1 MGSST
6 RHIPQRFEVGVFCP
20 PLAAIP
26 FFPKPEKTMRRT
38 PSIIAILAF
47 LLFIV
52 GWTQS
57 TVKIHG
63 LVLDAQ
69 GGRPLSEAAVH
80 VCGTSYQA
88 VTDHN
93 GRFQIENLLAG
104 EYALDVRLIGFQTEK
119 HIPVRVSYDLTPE
132 LVVRL
137 RPRIIEMGGLEIRAV
152 RPGEGAAGNTIT
164 INREQISRSQAR
176 DVSDLLQQLSGIEI
190 ESSAAAKSVRV
201 RGSQSNQVL
210 FLLDGVRLNDPLTGS
225 IDLTTLPLVSL
236 QEIRVHKGGAASLH
250 GNGAIGG
257 VVELRSQNPQARE
270 VSFTGNLSSFS
281 GSGLTASVS
290 GNLRRFAAQISMNHH
305 YTLGDYIY
313 RYHRGSAWV
322 NENRR
327 NADVRQDQIYA
338 RLGWEALR
346 TRLNLTAQWLQSE
359 RGLPGQVYAW
369 TPHGRAMSDRLL
381 LQSSIIFA
389 RRNDGLQGSISWQ
402 KSGSEYRNH
411 PAAEDPL
418 RDRVVPAYWNQSQ
431 LHAGTA
437 ALEYWRQYGE
447 HNRSVAGA
455 EVTQTVY
462 SDQDRLADAHPVG
475 QAETKNAGVF
485 ARFESGT
492 DWSATGGV
500 RVQSGLRVDWTHT
513 QNGRHGRG
521 DCQMN
526 PFISAAVHQRV
537 VVDWQVH
544 GSWSRAFR
552 LPTYADLFY
561 QQYRVTGNPSLRPEK
576 SRNWELGLSANWRL
590 QGDASLRVNYFSNR
604 VDDLIIWRM
613 GAFAAFS
620 PVNTPAH
627 LSGYEYEAFWQS
639 TEKWLQLSVSHNAFT
654 SENLSSEHSVHGK
667 ELPYRPRHAS
677 KMSVLFAPGALSLEY
692 AWRRAGERFV
702 TEANTVRLPGYEVH
716 DVTLGFT
723 FRFGGYTHTV
733 KASLFNLTNRRYE
746 MIENAP
752 LPGREWRLAW
762 HLAKG

>member
-38 PSIIAILAF
+38 PSIIAILVF

-80 VCGTSYQA
+80 VCGTSYHA

-104 EYALDVRLIGFQTEK
+104 DYALAVHLIGFQTEK
-119 HIPVRVSYDLTPE
+119 RIPVRVSYDLTPE
-132 LVVRL
+132 IVVRL
-137 RPRIIEMGGLEIRAV
+137 RPRIIEMGGLTIRAV

-176 DVSDLLQQLSGIEI
+176 DVGDLLQQISGIEV
-190 ESSAAAKSVRV
+190 ESSAAAKQVRV

-225 IDLTTLPLVSL
+225 VDLSTLPLASL
-236 QEIRVHKGGAASLH
+236 QEIRVRKGGAASLQ
-250 GNGAIGG
+250 GSGAIGG
-257 VVELRSQNPQARE
+257 VVELRSQNPQTRE
-270 VSFTGNLSSFS
+270 VSLAGNLASFS
-281 GSGLTASVS
+281 GSGLSASLS
-290 GNLRRFAAQISMNHH
+290 GNLRRFAAQISVNHQ
-305 YTLGDYIY
+305 YNLGDYSYHY
-313 RYHRGSAWV
+313 RRGSAWM

-327 NADVRQDQIYA
+327 NADARQDQIYA

-346 TRLNLTAQWLQSE
+346 TRLNLSAQWLQSE

-369 TPHGRAMSDRLL
+369 TPHARAMSDRLL
-381 LQSSIIFA
+381 LLSSITLV
-389 RRNDGLQGSISWQ
+389 RRKDGLQGSMSWQ
-402 KSGSEYRNH
+402 KSGNEYRNGT
-411 PAAEDPL
+411 AVQDPL

-431 LHAGTA
+431 LHAATA
-437 ALEYWRQYGE
+437 ALEYWRKYGE
-447 HNRSVAGA
+447 HHRSVAGA
-455 EVTQTVY
+455 ELTQTIY

-475 QAETKNAGVF
+475 RVETKNAGVF
-485 ARFESGT
+485 ARFESGS
-492 DWSATGGV
+492 DWSAAGGV
-500 RVQSGLRVDWTHT
+500 RAQSGLRMDWTHT
-513 QNGRHGRG
+513 QNGRQSRG
-521 DCQMN
+521 DRQIS
-526 PFISAAVHQRV
+526 PFISVAVRQRMI
-537 VVDWQVH
+537 VDWQVH

-576 SRNWELGLSANWRL
+576 SRNRELGLSASWRL

-620 PVNTPAH
+620 PVNTSAR

-639 TEKWLQLSVSHNAFT
+639 SGNWLQLTFSHNAFT

-667 ELPYRPRHAS
+667 ELPYRPRHLS
-677 KMSVLFAPGALSLEY
+677 KMCVLFTPGVLSLEY

-702 TEANTVRLPGYEVH
+702 TEANTVRLPGYQVH
-716 DVTLGFT
+716 DVTLGFN
-723 FRFGGYTHTV
+723 FGSGGYTHTV
-733 KASLFNLTNRRYE
+733 KASLFNLTNTRYE

-762 HLAKG
+762 HLTKG